1 MTRRSRL
8 PDPETYV
15 DESFDDLQTENAN
28 LRAELRKALALPPA
42 EFRKAPAV
50 YKRRSGTFR
59 KHFVIPDTQVR
70 PGVPVEH
77 LTWAGRYIAE
87 KCEPGDVVI
96 HLGDHWDMAA
106 LSSYDKGKRSFEGRR
121 YKLDVEAGNAAL
133 ELLSAEL
140 DGLKV
145 ERHLLRGN
153 HEDRITRVIEAEPWL
168 EGVVTMDDLRSPG
181 WHVHPFLEVLD
192 LDGVLYSHY
201 FYTPTTGRPRSG
213 MAANILRHVG
223 RSFVMGHRQVHDVAM
238 MELPDGTR
246 RRGVVSGAFYQHR
259 EAYLGPQS
267 SHWRGMLMLT
277 EVQGGDFDIVELS
290 LDFLRRRY
298 GAKR

>member
-1 MTRRSRL
+1 VGRRL

-15 DESFDDLQTENAN
+15 DEQVHDLSEENAL
-28 LRAELRKALALPPA
+28 LRAQLRKALSLPDP
-42 EFRKAPAV
+42 EFRKPPAV
-50 YKRRSGTFR
+50 FKRKTGTFR
-59 KHFVIPDTQVR
+59 KHFVIPDTQVK

-87 KCEPGDVVI
+87 KAETGDAVV
-96 HLGDHWDMAA
+96 HLGDHWDMPS

-121 YKLDVEAGNAAL
+121 YKLDVASGNAAMDLLTAELKGKRL
-133 ELLSAEL
+133 EL
-140 DGLKV
+140 
-145 ERHLLRGN
+145 HLLRGN
-153 HEDRITRVIEAEPWL
+153 HEDRISRLIEAEPWL
-168 EGVVTMDDLRSPG
+168 EGVVTMDDLRAPG
-181 WHVHPFLEVLD
+181 WTVHPFLSVLD

-213 MAANILRHVG
+213 MAANVLRHVG

-238 MELPDGTR
+238 MELPDGHR
-246 RRGVVSGAFYQHR
+246 RRGVVSGAFYQHA

-277 EVQGGDFDIVELS
+277 EVQDGDFDLVEVS
-290 LDFLRRRY
+290 LDYLRRKYR
-298 GAKR
+298 